1 MAWKIAR
8 HETVERGLH
17 PDARRLT
24 ELSLAMIVPWKDG
37 FPRYW
42 LNETNEQRRMR
53 EILDATEN
61 EKLPWQF

>member
-42 LNETNEQRRMR
+42 LNETNEQQRMR